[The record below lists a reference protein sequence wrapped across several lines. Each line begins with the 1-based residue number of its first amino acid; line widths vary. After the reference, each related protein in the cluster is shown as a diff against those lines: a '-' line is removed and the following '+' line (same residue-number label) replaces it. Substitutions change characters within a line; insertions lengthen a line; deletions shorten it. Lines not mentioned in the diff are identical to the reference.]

1 MESVTPQLSMNFTT
15 SDINTPGSIIQ
26 LEELISMNVS
36 ITLPEVRLFNYIKYN
51 QYNLSVFQGL
61 ISSLMVQINQ
71 TEMLPVGHFVRIVQG
86 EVVHIGQYISN
97 LLLSVGDTASS
108 ENITITQN
116 SVRFSSD
123 A

>member
-1 MESVTPQLSMNFTT
+1 M
-15 SDINTPGSIIQ
+15 
-26 LEELISMNVS
+26 
-36 ITLPEVRLFNYIKYN
+36 
-51 QYNLSVFQGL
+51 FQGL
-61 ISSLMVQINQ
+61 IPSLMVQINQ
-71 TEMLPVGHFVRIVQG
+71 TEMFPVGHFVQIVQG

>member
-1 MESVTPQLSMNFTT
+1 MNFTT
-15 SDINTPGSIIQ
+15 FDVNTPGNMIQ

-36 ITLPEVRLFNYIKYN
+36 ITLPEVRLFTQQHNYYN
-51 QYNLSVFQGL
+51 VYNFPMFQGL
-61 ISSLMVQINQ
+61 IPSLTVQVSQI
-71 TEMLPVGHFVRIVQG
+71 EMLTGGHFVQIVQG

-108 ENITITQN
+108 GNITITQN
-116 SVRFSSD
+116 SVCFSS